1 MSVWRWCGTGTW
13 CHTLTESWATG
24 IPVLGSDR
32 GAVGDR
38 IREDGGGWLVD
49 GDASPAEIHAVLVA
63 LRGIPD
69 ERKARIDEVRR
80 WQLGEGAGHTTAWVS
95 EHYLALYRAIAMR
108 HRVNGQWPCKR
119 TRSEEHTSELQSLMR
134 ISYAVFCLKKK

>member
-1 MSVWRWCGTGTW
+1 MACAIKPHIAVVLSIVPETW

-24 IPVLGSDR
+24 IPVFGIDR

-38 IREDGGGWLVD
+38 IREHGGGWLVD
-49 GDASPAEIHAVLVA
+49 GDASPAEIHAGLVA

-108 HRVNGQWPCKR
+108 HRVTGRDRKS
-119 TRSEEHTSELQSLMR
+119 TRLNSSH
-134 ISYAVFCLKKK
+134 